1 MANNLSNSGIVDG
14 QVIFANQVNQIID
27 AFTGTEAYD
36 IALSG
41 SLTVTGSLLI
51 GEIQNANGAV
61 SSVLVR
67 DNTTGAF
74 FITGSYG
81 GSGGGGSGSSGS
93 SGTSGSRGTS
103 GSSGSSGFSG
113 SSGSNGLVGTSGS
126 SGSLGTSGSRGTSG
140 STGTSGSSGFSN
152 DISRAT
158 AVTHSFDTQIDNDS
172 NYQWQVE
179 FQANNIPS
187 GNGKCCIGLTSPGS
201 KNTSTFTF
209 ITFDNDSDTGDRSN
223 TLKYLQE
230 GGRIDIRSSAGSL
243 LADTLVIR
251 EVDISNAGFT
261 KVFVS
266 VDSIGDNAN
275 ISSGTNFRF
284 DFDSDVRI
292 PLLDQPWNRV
302 ILNNLA
308 SSAVGAVLSP
318 NSAASFGDYNIVEF
332 EAGATNN
339 GALNMQY
346 VFYSEGSTTTFNDS
360 IRTLYFNN
368 NGTLT
373 AMTIDYTTYG
383 QVGLAHFRVVDYA
396 NNSYNLIGTDKVF

>member
-27 AFTGTEAYD
+27 AFTGAEAYD

-41 SLTVTGSLLI
+41 SLTITGSLLI
-51 GEIQNANGAV
+51 GGIQNANGAV

-103 GSSGSSGFSG
+103 GSSGSSGASG

-158 AVTHSFDTQIDNDS
+158 AVTHSFNTQIDNDS
-172 NYQWQVE
+172 DYEWQVE
-179 FQANNIPS
+179 FQASNIPS
-187 GNGKCCIGLTSPGS
+187 GNGKCCIGLSSPGS

-230 GGRIDIRSSAGSL
+230 GGSIDIRSSAGVL
-243 LADTLVIR
+243 LADTLIIR
-251 EVDISNAGFT
+251 EVDISNAAYT
-261 KVFVS
+261 KVWVS
-266 VDSIGDNAN
+266 VVSGTNAN
-275 ISSGTNFRF
+275 ISSGTDYRF
-284 DFDSDVRI
+284 DFVSDARI

-302 ILNNLA
+302 VLNNL
-308 SSAVGAVLSP
+308 SSTGVGAVLSP

-332 EAGATNN
+332 EAGATND
-339 GALNMQY
+339 GDLTMQY
-346 VFYSEGSTTTFNDS
+346 VFYSQGSTTTFDDS

-373 AMTIDYTTYG
+373 AMTIDYITYG